1 MAQMM
6 RRYHTG
12 QLVQIDINACGLCVG
27 GLVCWGCLFDT
38 EAVSAVLG
46 DGEPSRRGGFE
57 ALFAAAMAAIP
68 EAVEAIGLLATF
80 GHETGINYQGLFMLR
95 RYYLSDRRFV
105 ERDKVKVSG
114 VPTGKGS
121 LVIRAVAAQIPKR
134 SMTGEHKQK
143 SQQMRNKLLLRF
155 LGLA

>member
-38 EAVSAVLG
+38 EAVSAVVG
-46 DGEPSRRGGFE
+46 DVEPSQRREFE
-57 ALFAAAMAAIP
+57 TLFAAAMAAIP

-80 GHETGINYQGLFMLR
+80 GHETGIKLPGP
-95 RYYLSDRRFV
+95 V
-105 ERDKVKVSG
+105 H
-114 VPTGKGS
+114 
-121 LVIRAVAAQIPKR
+121 AQEISP
-134 SMTGEHKQK
+134 
-143 SQQMRNKLLLRF
+143 
-155 LGLA
+155 